1 MHDNKLNH
9 LHEEGFINPY
19 PKNPCKIHAK
29 IINIQKM
36 RTDVGYSL
44 QKLSFKY
51 LILKANKQEISFQKR
66 CKKSAAITNKD
77 ISFIAYLI

>member
-1 MHDNKLNH
+1 
-9 LHEEGFINPY
+9 
-19 PKNPCKIHAK
+19 
-29 IINIQKM
+29 M

-44 QKLSFKY
+44 RKLSFEGNFWY
-51 LILKANKQEISFQKR
+51 LFYKKKILSSCSILKANKQEISFQKR